1 MTTNETLRLLV
12 APGGLKE
19 SMSPSEAA
27 RAIALGLRE
36 VAPHAEIMKAPLAD
50 GGVGTVDAILSSVGG
65 KRLQA
70 RVSDPRGRPVMAR
83 YGLLA
88 DGKTAVIEMAASS
101 GLALLAPSERNPML
115 ASSFGAG
122 QLVLRALSE
131 GASRIIIGIG
141 DSATV
146 DGGIGALQAV
156 GVRLLDS
163 RGRLVGQGGGALA
176 RIHTIDTSAVD
187 PRVRDAEIV
196 IASDVTSPLLGPSG
210 AAMLFAPQKGATNVM
225 VRKLESGLER
235 WAELLSKVSG
245 KNISSIPGSG
255 SAGGFAT
262 GFVALFN
269 AKITSGSLL
278 VFDYG
283 NLREKLASSSI
294 VFTAE
299 GSIDE
304 QTLEGKVAAKLAE
317 AAREANVPLIAFA
330 ARIAISPQQMRSY
343 GFSAIVPIVDKVID
357 LEKALKDGPTLLQA
371 AAARTLQMLLL
382 GASLKKPEVI

>member
-163 RGRLVGQGGGALA
+163 RGRPVGQGGGALA
-176 RIHTIDTSAVD
+176 RIHTIDTSTID

>member
-1 MTTNETLRLLV
+1 
-12 APGGLKE
+12 
-19 SMSPSEAA
+19 
-27 RAIALGLRE
+27 
-36 VAPHAEIMKAPLAD
+36 
-50 GGVGTVDAILSSVGG
+50 
-65 KRLQA
+65 
-70 RVSDPRGRPVMAR
+70 MAR

-163 RGRLVGQGGGALA
+163 RGRPVGQGGGALA
-176 RIHTIDTSAVD
+176 RIHTIDASTTD

-245 KNISSIPGSG
+245 KDISSIPGSG

-357 LEKALKDGPTLLQA
+357 LEKALKDGPLLLQA
-371 AAARTLQMLLL
+371 SAARTLQMLLL
-382 GASLKKPEVI
+382 GASLKKPAAIS